1 MTLPT
6 HKDPID
12 IPAGARIVRPDPV
25 RPFVAMSNRKRW
37 SKCALSA
44 VLPQLKTAS
53 GPAAEEGTAAHIVG
67 EFELARAFNPEHP
80 GILTMPNPPAGLD
93 AFDYSPRGI
102 ADWQTQVRDHA
113 RTYGTKAAALFAD
126 CSTPTTVMI
135 EHKIENV
142 TIHGVRVFTVADAIL
157 WNEGANRLVVGDY
170 KYGRG
175 PVGMGTIDE
184 PNEQVAGTIALAV
197 SVIPDIAPDATVGG
211 FVYQPRTLFG
221 EPWQVLAPLT
231 SKWAYEQRHKL
242 DRELA
247 AVSAAAANPN
257 DTAPTPGEHCKYCPS
272 ARWCPAAA
280 AFGDAAVSVEQGKR
294 AIVDLSESEV
304 MALWSARSAFKQF
317 EDDLKE
323 RVKML
328 AENASAAVSI
338 KRRAG
343 NSVWASPASVVETLM
358 LHDRADLLQP
368 PGIEKVRAAG
378 IPDETLKPL
387 ISRAPDVLTYV
398 SVAGKDLDTASA
410 AFAKYLPKGAK

>member
-1 MTLPT
+1 MTLPA

-12 IPAGARIVRPDPV
+12 IPAGARIVRPDPA

-53 GPAAEEGTAAHIVG
+53 GPPAEEGTAAHVVG
-67 EFELARAFNPEHP
+67 EFELARAFNPEHSA
-80 GILTMPNPPAGLD
+80 ILAMPNPPAGLD
-93 AFDYSPRGI
+93 GFDYSPRGC

-113 RTYGTKAAALFAD
+113 RTYGAKAAGLFAD
-126 CSTPTTVMI
+126 CTTPTTVMI

-170 KYGRG
+170 KYGRS
-175 PVGMGTIDE
+175 PVGMGTVDD
-184 PNEQVAGTIALAV
+184 PNEQVAGTIALMC
-197 SVIPDIAPDATVGG
+197 SGQIPTRPGLTVGG

-231 SKWAYEQRHKL
+231 LDWAQDQRTKL
-242 DRELA
+242 NRELA
-247 AVSAAAANPN
+247 AVSAAAADP
-257 DTAPTPGEHCKYCPS
+257 DGTAPTPGEHCKYCPS

-280 AFGDAAVSVEQGKR
+280 TFGDAAISVEQGRR
-294 AIVDLSESEV
+294 AVVDLTDTEV

-328 AENASAAVSI
+328 AENASAAVTV
-338 KRRAG
+338 KRRTG
-343 NSVWASPASVVETLM
+343 NSVWSNPASVVETLM

-378 IPDETLKPL
+378 IPEDQLKPL
-387 ISRAPDVLTYV
+387 ITRAPDVLTYV
-398 SVAGKDLDTASA
+398 SVAGKNLDGASA